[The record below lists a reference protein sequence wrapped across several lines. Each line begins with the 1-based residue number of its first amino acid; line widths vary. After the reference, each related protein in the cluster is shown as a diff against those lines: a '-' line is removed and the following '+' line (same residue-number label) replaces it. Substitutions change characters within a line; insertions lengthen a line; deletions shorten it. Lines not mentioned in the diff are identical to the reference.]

1 MAEAL
6 DDDVVDDDS
15 TVKRYHS
22 QIRTDAERLTALV
35 DDLFELS
42 RINSG
47 SLRLGSEKIDL
58 CDALADSLAGAGAAA
73 EFKGVRMVERLGP
86 TPPVEVSA
94 REFCRAVDNLLD
106 NAIRH
111 TPPGRTVTVEAA
123 SEPGA
128 AVIRVGDQCGG
139 IPESDLPRV
148 FDIAFRGDDARQ
160 RDDRGGGLGLAITR
174 GLIEAH
180 SGSVTVA
187 NGEGGC
193 SFTVRLPGGAAG
205 DRPEA
210 GGPGGRRMD
219 GAARRRLA
227 AGPVE
232 GRDHREEPQARGHAA
247 VRRVG
252 VASPPHAAGADRRR
266 RAADRRAARDRAAR
280 PLALGGPR
288 HRRRAGGAQPGPGG
302 RALGP
307 VDLDRRRE
315 PLLGSDRGGRRGRGP
330 AAFLET
336 YTDVQ
341 RTGEFKIHLQSHPPG
356 LVLFFWAANR
366 IGLSGPLFDNTVT
379 MLAAAA
385 MTAAALLIGREVAG
399 EALARR
405 AAPFLVV
412 APAAFWHTNA
422 DIIFGGVALTAVAC
436 LILATGR
443 TGAGAAW
450 LTAAGAR
457 SPGRR

>member
-1 MAEAL
+1 MRRYLGSALFLVTAIMVAGAIAIAFDFPAQDVIVLIAIASAASAVASVIGGVVLRLLRSRPARVQTLTAALSSVLVAATGVVTAALAMFISLHDLVVLFIVLTVATGVALGAAWQLGDDIGTGARQVGDWARTMVGNDGRISAERAPAAVTGPGELATLAAELADVSRRLEESQRRERALEASRRELIAWVSHDLRAPLATIRAMAEAL

-58 CDALADSLAGAGAAA
+58 CDALADSLAGAGTAA

-123 SEPGA
+123 SEPDA

-180 SGSVTVA
+180 AGTVTVA

-193 SFTVRLPGGAAG
+193 SFTVRLPSG
-205 DRPEA
+205 
-210 GGPGGRRMD
+210 GGR
-219 GAARRRLA
+219 
-227 AGPVE
+227 
-232 GRDHREEPQARGHAA
+232 
-247 VRRVG
+247 
-252 VASPPHAAGADRRR
+252 
-266 RAADRRAARDRAAR
+266 
-280 PLALGGPR
+280 
-288 HRRRAGGAQPGPGG
+288 
-302 RALGP
+302 
-307 VDLDRRRE
+307 
-315 PLLGSDRGGRRGRGP
+315 
-330 AAFLET
+330 
-336 YTDVQ
+336 
-341 RTGEFKIHLQSHPPG
+341 
-356 LVLFFWAANR
+356 
-366 IGLSGPLFDNTVT
+366 
-379 MLAAAA
+379 
-385 MTAAALLIGREVAG
+385 
-399 EALARR
+399 
-405 AAPFLVV
+405 
-412 APAAFWHTNA
+412 
-422 DIIFGGVALTAVAC
+422 
-436 LILATGR
+436 
-443 TGAGAAW
+443 
-450 LTAAGAR
+450 
-457 SPGRR
+457 